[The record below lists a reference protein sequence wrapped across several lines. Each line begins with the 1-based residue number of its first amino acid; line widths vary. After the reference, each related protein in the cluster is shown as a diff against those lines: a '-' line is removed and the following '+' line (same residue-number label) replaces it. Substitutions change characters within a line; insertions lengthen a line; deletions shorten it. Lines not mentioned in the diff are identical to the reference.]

1 MQKKYSKT
9 ENKCTIRSIATQD
22 YSVIVI
28 SYIVTF
34 KITKKRKKGKKNML
48 YEVRTATE
56 LRMKSRS
63 YIHVIFLE

>member
-1 MQKKYSKT
+1 MQKKKKSKT

-34 KITKKRKKGKKNML
+34 SQKKEKRIC
-48 YEVRTATE
+48 Y
-56 LRMKSRS
+56 MKYGLQQS
-63 YIHVIFLE
+63 LE

>member
-1 MQKKYSKT
+1 MQKKKKSKT

-34 KITKKRKKGKKNML
+34 KIAKKRKKEYAIWSTDCN
-48 YEVRTATE
+48 RA
-56 LRMKSRS
+56 
-63 YIHVIFLE
+63 